1 MIELYR
7 ELSHWAVGFVNS
19 DWAIFFLALHSFS
32 ESIFFPVPPDPLLVA
47 MSIIKPSTAIWL
59 GIITTA
65 ASVIGALVGHFIGK
79 KAGRPILLRMFSDS
93 KIRLAESMFERYGI
107 WATLLA
113 AFTPVPYKVF
123 AITAGTVE
131 MDIKRFVVAS
141 IIGRGARFISLAVL
155 VMLFGDSVVNLVG
168 SNFEM
173 ITVGIVLLIVILVGL
188 WAILE
193 RRRNSTEVTGQ

>member
-7 ELSHWAVGFVNS
+7 ELSDWAVGFVNS
-19 DWAIFFLALHSFS
+19 DWAVFFLTLHSFS

-47 MSIIKPSTAIWL
+47 MAVIKPNTAIWL

-65 ASVIGALVGHFIGK
+65 ASVIGALVGHFIGQ
-79 KAGRPILLRMFSDS
+79 KAGRPILLRLFSDS

-123 AITAGTVE
+123 AITAGTIE
-131 MDIKRFVVAS
+131 MDRKRFVIAS
-141 IIGRGARFISLAVL
+141 IVGRGARFISLAVL

-168 SNFEM
+168 SNFEF
-173 ITVGIVLLIVILVGL
+173 ITVAIVLVIVLLAVL
-188 WAILE
+188 WAIWAS
-193 RRRNSTEVTGQ
+193 RRNSKKVTSQ